1 MTLAA
6 EVFACLVFLMPE
18 RAADFTGMAVMRIG
32 YDAGRLGR
40 YRVVAVAT
48 LTGLLRRGIRAF
60 FLTLGGV
67 TVNPKFEALNA
78 QGDVIGNLY
87 VTVQDIGGL
96 YGSSYD
102 LKAEGLASSFALTPG
117 RLAAENAIKDIKAC
131 R

>member
-1 MTLAA
+1 MT
-6 EVFACLVFLMPE
+6 E

-48 LTGLLRRGIRAF
+48 LTGLLRSGIRAF

-87 VTVQDIGGL
+87 VTGQDIGGL
-96 YGSSYD
+96 YDSSYD
-102 LKAEGLASSFALTPG
+102 LKAEGSASSFALTSG
-117 RLAAENAIKDIKAC
+117 RLAAENAIKDIKA
-131 R
+131 RR